1 MAYKDMG
8 SLTRAFAKDPSFDEI
23 ACKVFLYYISQ
34 LANPNMGLE
43 GVTMEWDLREVL
55 TILEISREAYD
66 KAMQAISAKG
76 FITIEEADEYQQV
89 IEASVC

>member
-8 SLTRAFAKDPSFDEI
+8 DLTRAFAKDPGFDEV

-34 LANPNMGLE
+34 IANPNAAGC
-43 GVTMEWDLREVL
+43 VTKWDLREVL

-66 KAMQAISAKG
+66 KTMQAISAKG
-76 FITIEEADEYQQV
+76 FISIEEQNEYQQV
-89 IEASVC
+89 IEANLAS

>member
-1 MAYKDMG
+1 MVYKDMG
-8 SLTRAFAKDPSFDEI
+8 ELTRAFAKDLSFDEI

-34 LANPNMGLE
+34 IASPQVMGK
-43 GVTMEWDLREVL
+43 VIEWDLREVL
-55 TILEISREAYD
+55 TTLKISKETYD
-66 KAMQAISAKG
+66 KVIQAISAKG